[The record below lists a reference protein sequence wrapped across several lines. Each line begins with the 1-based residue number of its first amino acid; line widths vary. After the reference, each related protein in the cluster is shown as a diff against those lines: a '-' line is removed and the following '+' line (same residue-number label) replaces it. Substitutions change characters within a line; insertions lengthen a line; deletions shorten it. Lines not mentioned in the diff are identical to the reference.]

1 MLVRPLRRQKMRSQM
16 LLFCALATPLGNTT
30 KPAMTSPRC
39 IADPLLMHPELIT
52 THTLQ
57 HSGMPSHSIP
67 CLLFLKYSA
76 FYLFLRNS
84 VSARPHLSPL
94 QATPRRASIQVTTPL
109 RPSPARLAVMRA
121 RAPFWRFECCSI
133 HSQGNGLMVASKPL
147 GSTPILPAIGPQ
159 STPTPKSRQPESALS
174 PQGSRALSSRPLGQL
189 PLRYT
194 EAQSHL
200 LYLYCT
206 CASI

>member
-1 MLVRPLRRQKMRSQM
+1 M

-30 KPAMTSPRC
+30 RPAMTSPRC
-39 IADPLLMHPELIT
+39 IADPLLMHPELIA

-76 FYLFLRNS
+76 FHFFLRNS
-84 VSARPHLSPL
+84 VSARPHLCPP

-121 RAPFWRFECCSI
+121 RAPFWHFECCSI

-147 GSTPILPAIGPQ
+147 GSTPVLPAIGPQ

-189 PLRYT
+189 PLRYRGPVSP
-194 EAQSHL
+194 AVFVLNLCVILRPVFKFSFL
-200 LYLYCT
+200 CFF
-206 CASI
+206 